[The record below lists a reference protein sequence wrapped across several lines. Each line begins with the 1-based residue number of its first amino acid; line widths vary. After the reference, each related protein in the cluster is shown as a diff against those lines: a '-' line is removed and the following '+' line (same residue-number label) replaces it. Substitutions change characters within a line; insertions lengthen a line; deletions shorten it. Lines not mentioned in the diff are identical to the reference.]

1 MTASLSNITFDCHD
15 PLAMAAFW
23 AAVLGRPVDE
33 GASAYFCTI
42 DHPGTPSYFFAKV
55 PEGKAAKNR
64 MHLDLA
70 ADDPEA
76 EVQRLVGLGAAPLAD
91 RDEYGHRW
99 TVLQD
104 IEGNEFWVG

>member
-33 GASAYFCTI
+33 GASASFCTI

-55 PEGKAAKNR
+55 P
-64 MHLDLA
+64 
-70 ADDPEA
+70 
-76 EVQRLVGLGAAPLAD
+76 
-91 RDEYGHRW
+91 
-99 TVLQD
+99 
-104 IEGNEFWVG
+104 